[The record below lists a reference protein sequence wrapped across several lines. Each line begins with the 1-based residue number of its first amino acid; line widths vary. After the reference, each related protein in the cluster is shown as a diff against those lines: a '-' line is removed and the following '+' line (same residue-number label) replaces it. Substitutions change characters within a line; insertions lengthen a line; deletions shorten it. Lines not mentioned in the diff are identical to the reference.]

1 MNLFL
6 FVLDLTVN
14 VELIFKASFNLS
26 NRTLASD
33 KLIIL
38 RHDSSHYNI
47 KIIIIYSGIFLLLIN
62 YLYFTFISA
71 NKLVLFIFSNHFI
84 HLFCLTTLPYL
95 NRKLFCPTISLFTTT
110 AHAHIKFAYIS
121 EMVYFSLFF
130 FALQCLQSV
139 YRSE

>member
-1 MNLFL
+1 M
-6 FVLDLTVN
+6 
-14 VELIFKASFNLS
+14 
-26 NRTLASD
+26 
-33 KLIIL
+33 IL

-47 KIIIIYSGIFLLLIN
+47 KIIIIYSAIFLLLIN

-121 EMVYFSLFF
+121 EMVYRLERIIIRSRARSARERIMSSRAFNL
-130 FALQCLQSV
+130 ALSANSYDKFILQELV
-139 YRSE
+139 VL